1 MISFYALPTLAQFLD
16 NVSLDTYFL
25 CGQVVDK
32 LAYLKPLHWEKDVGR
47 LFSKADVVTCAWLIH
62 FPWEDSQEPFIP
74 WPTSACNLFLEP
86 AFWFCPEPLPID
98 PL

>member
-1 MISFYALPTLAQFLD
+1 MLYQLWPSFWITYLWIRIS
-16 NVSLDTYFL
+16 

-74 WPTSACNLFLEP
+74 
-86 AFWFCPEPLPID
+86 
-98 PL
+98 